1 MYGQNWWQI
10 VKGLTHSL
18 EEYASSRR
26 LSSLGTD
33 SIAMTHS
40 SYHMSLLLSLY
51 GVTTILTASQ
61 WIYDI
66 YDNRVNCRCMGYASL
81 IHTNFSFEQQDDHC
95 PNRSTTPLPMWYIV
109 SPPSPGLSIDSQQ
122 SEPLPPW
129 RGMQLSPPLFIS
141 SVALSYCWWGKWKY
155 KGWKWK
161 WWASSLTRNAT
172 ASTQGFANRKSGA
185 LAAFADLIWCF
196 LTAPFHLSNI

>member
-1 MYGQNWWQI
+1 MWI

-18 EEYASSRR
+18 EEYANSRR

-33 SIAMTHS
+33 SMTQWLIALATCLFS
-40 SYHMSLLLSLY
+40 SLSMGSQQFSTLLNGY
-51 GVTTILTASQ
+51 G
-61 WIYDI
+61 
-66 YDNRVNCRCMGYASL
+66 NRVNCRWLGCASL
-81 IHTNFSFEQQDDHC
+81 IRTNFSFEQQDDQC

-129 RGMQLSPPLFIS
+129 RGMQLSPTPHHCSFRVL
-141 SVALSYCWWGKWKY
+141 LSHTVGEESESI

-172 ASTQGFANRKSGA
+172 APTQGFANCKSGA
-185 LAAFADLIWCF
+185 SADLIWCC
-196 LTAPFHLSNI
+196 LRAPFHLSNI